1 MKVNLKGLCSF
12 IFLFLL
18 CTATA
23 QAQSTILST
32 EPVISLMLMEGYTT
46 ARNNYKDICG
56 TEVAPSACDGCRATP
71 LTQEK
76 CNKYRNLCGNVSE
89 NTCERI
95 NNQTL
100 LVLLNYEAFC
110 GDTTPDACQAGACSA
125 EATASDE
132 IRRNNCPTFISAYRE
147 KCNNET
153 SAACRVRLMRPR
165 PTLDAG
171 VTGTTIVDPGA
182 LATAPV
188 VPRETNDQQVQ
199 AQQEPRQDGGG
210 GGQPAQDNNT
220 LGGGGGGATDEPK
233 SGPCSLLHFAG
244 NGSWLGNAWLGLALL
259 APLSLRMRKKR

>member
-18 CTATA
+18 SSGTAHA
-23 QAQSTILST
+23 QPRADAG
-32 EPVISLMLMEGYTT
+32 VDLMIMEGYNL
-46 ARNNYKDICG
+46 AKGNYKEICG
-56 TEVAPSACDGCRATP
+56 TDVAPSACTP
-71 LTQEK
+71 CTANESNREK
-76 CNKYRNLCGNVSE
+76 CNKFREICGNVNLNTCTRLSNQNLLVIMNFESICGE
-89 NTCERI
+89 NT
-95 NNQTL
+95 
-100 LVLLNYEAFC
+100 
-110 GDTTPDACQAGACSA
+110 PDICQAGTCSS
-125 EATASDE
+125 ENTASDE
-132 IRRNNCPTFISAYRE
+132 WRRNNCPTFISAYRE

-153 SAACRVRLMRPR
+153 SAACRARLMRPR

-233 SGPCSLLHFAG
+233 SSLCSLLHFAG